1 MWRAAS
7 WSGRGSF
14 PAATFRELER
24 GLAAVPWR
32 AWFAEGVA
40 VAVRAS
46 ARRSRLFH
54 TGKLADLVRA
64 ASLAAEPEEEGT
76 ASATVFL
83 RVEGDW
89 AEVSLDSSGDHLHR
103 RGYRTWTGEAPLR
116 ENLAAGL
123 LLRAGYTPERCFS
136 IPAAGSGTFPVEGAL
151 LGRNLPPGGKRS
163 FAFER
168 FPSFDAALWE
178 EVRDAALDEVRAA
191 IASVYANDLDEGA
204 AGLTARA
211 AREAGVGDDVRV
223 AVGDLAGLEPPEP
236 SGLLVANP
244 PYGRR
249 LESGAVYGTLGKL
262 LSGPFRRWRWGVV
275 VAGRE
280 AGRRL
285 GLRPRK
291 VWNFAHGGLSLQFWT
306 GGPQDARSSGKRS
319 I

>member
-1 MWRAAS
+1 MTGPLLLEAFAAAPPGMGDLVAAELCRIGAADPRSVPGGVAFGNGWREIYAANLRCRVA
-7 WSGRGSF
+7 GRILVRAGSF

-83 RVEGDW
+83 RVEGDL

-123 LLRAGYTPERCFS
+123 LLRAGYTPDTVLLDPC
-136 IPAAGSGTFPVEGAL
+136 AGSGTFPVEGAL
-151 LGRNLPPGGKRS
+151 LGRNLPPGEN
-163 FAFER
+163 A
-168 FPSFDAALWE
+168 PSLSNGSP
-178 EVRDAALDEVRAA
+178 
-191 IASVYANDLDEGA
+191 AS
-204 AGLTARA
+204 TQ
-211 AREAGVGDDVRV
+211 
-223 AVGDLAGLEPPEP
+223 P
-236 SGLLVANP
+236 SGKKCAMRPWTKCAPRSRPSMRTTSMRGP
-244 PYGRR
+244 PDSPRARRGRR
-249 LESGAVYGTLGKL
+249 E
-262 LSGPFRRWRWGVV
+262 
-275 VAGRE
+275 
-280 AGRRL
+280 
-285 GLRPRK
+285 
-291 VWNFAHGGLSLQFWT
+291 
-306 GGPQDARSSGKRS
+306 
-319 I
+319 